1 MQVCARKRKTFVVT
15 DEGLVFAFGWM
26 CFGSLGLSD
35 RGSSDKVME
44 PRLVRNLG
52 SHRVSQIS
60 TGAYHTVAVT
70 KRGRVFGFG
79 DNEKGQLGPA
89 PTLSYLEPTEMAVP
103 QHNNMVEDC
112 PPLAS

>member
-1 MQVCARKRKTFVVT
+1 
-15 DEGLVFAFGWM
+15 M